1 EMDEKTPPRRA
12 AITALATGLAAGA
25 LASGVRAADAPRRD
39 RVVMQVSQADN
50 ARWELALNNAENLQ
64 EALGANNVDIE
75 IVAYGPG
82 IKMLELQS
90 TSGNRIADAIKRG
103 VKFSACEVTMRKAKL
118 TKADMLDNIG
128 YVPGGVVELMRRQQE
143 GWAYIKP

>member
-1 EMDEKTPPRRA
+1 MEAKPPPRRA
-12 AITALATGLAAGA
+12 AMTALATGLAAGA
-25 LASGVRAADAPRRD
+25 LASATRAADAPRRD
-39 RVVMQVSQADN
+39 RVVMQVSQADT

-82 IKMLELQS
+82 VKMLEMQS
-90 TSGNRIADAIKRG
+90 SSGNRIADAVKRG
-103 VKFSACEVTMRKAKL
+103 VRFEACETTMRKLKL
-118 TKADMLDNIG
+118 TKADMLDSIG
-128 YVPGGVVELMRRQQE
+128 YVPGGVIELMRRQQE

>member
-1 EMDEKTPPRRA
+1 MDAKTPPRRA
-12 AITALATGLAAGA
+12 AMTAIATGLAAGA
-25 LASGVRAADAPRRD
+25 LAATARAAEPAKRD
-39 RVVMQVSQADN
+39 RVVMQVSQADK

-82 IKMLELQS
+82 IKMLELDS

-103 VKFSACEVTMRKAKL
+103 VKFEACQTTMRKLKL
-118 TKADMLDNIG
+118 TKDSMLDNIG

>member
-1 EMDEKTPPRRA
+1 MT
-12 AITALATGLAAGA
+12 AIATGLAAGV
-25 LASGVRAADAPRRD
+25 LASGARASEAAKRD
-39 RVVMQVSQADN
+39 RVVMQVSQADK

-90 TSGNRIADAIKRG
+90 TSGNRI
-103 VKFSACEVTMRKAKL
+103 
-118 TKADMLDNIG
+118 
-128 YVPGGVVELMRRQQE
+128 
-143 GWAYIKP
+143 

>member
-1 EMDEKTPPRRA
+1 MDAKTPPRRA
-12 AITALATGLAAGA
+12 AMTAIATGLAAGV
-25 LASGVRAADAPRRD
+25 LASSARASEAAKRD
-39 RVVMQVSQADN
+39 RVVMQVSQADK

>member
-1 EMDEKTPPRRA
+1 MDEKTPPRRA
-12 AITALATGLAAGA
+12 AMTALATGLAAGA

-39 RVVMQVSQADN
+39 RVVMQVSQNDK
-50 ARWELALNNAENLQ
+50 ARWDLALNNAENLQ
-64 EALGANNVDIE
+64 EALGEKNIDIE

-82 IKMLELQS
+82 IKMLTMDS
-90 TSGNRIADAIKRG
+90 TVGNRIEDALKRS
-103 VKFSACEVTMRKAKL
+103 VKFSACQVTMRKLKL

>member
-1 EMDEKTPPRRA
+1 MDEKTPPRRA